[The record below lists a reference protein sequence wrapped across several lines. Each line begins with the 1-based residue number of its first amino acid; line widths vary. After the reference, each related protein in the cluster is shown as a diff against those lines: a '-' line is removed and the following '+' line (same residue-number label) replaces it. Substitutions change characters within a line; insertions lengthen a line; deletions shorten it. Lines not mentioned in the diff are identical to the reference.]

1 MKRFLL
7 AVAVL
12 LSSVT
17 LTGCG
22 KDTKKTEEKPKEEPK
37 KEEKVESKFDINK
50 YTKDVKKYE
59 LQDTGKKHK
68 VEVGYAKEAG
78 YEEGE
83 VVSNYM
89 LKLENKKDTSKV
101 QVEFF
106 HTNLEKSLS
115 VSKKEEKDFDAN
127 RIKNYKKLNINGKEG
142 WEVFRVNSTTQKIM
156 SYEAQLFLSDAD
168 EKGYTSAVKVTVNV
182 NSTTDEGKNFDF
194 EKYVKSDDFQYLLH
208 SIKLAD

>member
-1 MKRFLL
+1 MKKFLL

-22 KDTKKTEEKPKEEPK
+22 KDTKKTEEPKKEEPK

-50 YTKDVKKYE
+50 YTKEVEKYE

-68 VEVGYAKEAG
+68 LELGYAKDAG
-78 YEEGE
+78 YKKGQ

-89 LKLENKKDTSKV
+89 LKLENEKDTSKV

-115 VSKKEEKDFDAN
+115 VSKKTEKDFDAN

-182 NSTTDEGKNFDF
+182 NSTTDEGKAFDF
-194 EKYVKSDDFQYLLH
+194 EKYVQSDDFQYLLH
-208 SIKLAD
+208 SITLAS

>member
-1 MKRFLL
+1 MKKFLL

-12 LSSVT
+12 VSSVT

-22 KDTKKTEEKPKEEPK
+22 KDKKETVEPK
-37 KEEKVESKFDINK
+37 KEEQKKEEIVVTKFDINK
-50 YTKDVKKYE
+50 YNKEVEKYE

-68 VEVGYAKEAG
+68 LELGYAKDAG
-78 YEEGE
+78 YKKGQ

-89 LKLENKKDTSKV
+89 LKLENDKDTSKV

-142 WEVFRVNSTTQKIM
+142 WEVYRINSTTQKIM
-156 SYEAQLFLSDAD
+156 SYEAQLFLNDTD
-168 EKGYTSAVKVTVNV
+168 DKGYTSAVKITVNI
-182 NSTTDEGKNFDF
+182 NSTTEEGKAFDF
-194 EKYVKSDDFQYLLH
+194 EKYIKSEDFQYLLH
-208 SIKLAD
+208 SITLLN